1 MEKKTHTQFSP
12 KAQPVSEEKICSSAK
27 RGSRAVFF
35 SEGSQTYGVGQQAA
49 SNFGGEETTTEEIPA
64 ARSRFVETF

>member
-35 SEGSQTYGVGQQAA
+35 SEGSQTYEAEQRAT
-49 SNFGGEETTTEEIPA
+49 SKSGEETTTEETSA
-64 ARSRFVETF
+64 ARFVETF